1 MGLETAVTWTQKM
14 LWTAALCSAPAL
26 LAALVV
32 GFLISIFQAVTQI
45 HEMTLTFVPK
55 IIAMALVFM
64 VTAGWM
70 LKMLVQF
77 TIDVFNQ
84 LPNMVP

>member
-1 MGLETAVTWTQKM
+1 MGFEAAVGWAQKT

-26 LAALVV
+26 IVALLV
-32 GFLISIFQAVTQI
+32 GLLVSIFQAVTQI

-55 IIAMALVFM
+55 LVAMALVFFI
-64 VTAGWM
+64 TAGWI

-77 TIDVFNQ
+77 TIEVFGQ
-84 LPNMVP
+84 LPNIGP